1 MLAWRRR
8 FTLLIGSALVLLGAG
23 NARKLACPRTE
34 LFEMAEDCPWV
45 EITDTLTQ
53 QVDSGGVKPAQAL
66 GRLAP
71 ALRRMIERD
80 RAAAELFDFWGESLN
95 FDENARATIV
105 HPAIMAA
112 IGDAAGVPQRGKVVH
127 AGLSHTYGYM
137 LSNLVTPYGLK
148 RARWTRRDLDDG
160 LGLPHGTLGPAPRE
174 GTLLGNVTAAFGA
187 IAFCDDPQ
195 RLADVRK
202 AAGGVSAA
210 PALGLD
216 CRSLDVRRLRETLR
230 LVNGSDTRT
239 IELRTDVV
247 RFKRSP
253 EAGNTN
259 AFLLVY
265 SLVDSARPGPRL
277 ISGFPVSQDYVDT
290 LFDPAKLGEGRPV
303 RIRYNGYVVELAG
316 KELPGARSVT
326 ILPDVRSGAIVFNDN
341 PWPPFFF
348 EGKTDSPP
356 GIGKELL
363 QRCLPAVGR
372 QGIFVPHPIKRM
384 RRNMETGELDINVYS
399 YEPDRESFL
408 LFGKE
413 PIFVSEYQPVV
424 RADSPIRIAK
434 IADFDSLRLGHLS
447 GLVYSPEFKEY
458 VEKRQAAGTLDIT
471 YSDESN
477 IMKLIGGRL
486 DVFVSSTPTIVWLAK
501 MLGVSDK
508 IKVLDFVVKRAD
520 YFVAFSKASRR
531 LSNEEKLGFLAA
543 MDGCLRTLKKNG
555 THKEILVRYGR
566 R

>member
-1 MLAWRRR
+1 
-8 FTLLIGSALVLLGAG
+8 
-23 NARKLACPRTE
+23 
-34 LFEMAEDCPWV
+34 
-45 EITDTLTQ
+45 
-53 QVDSGGVKPAQAL
+53 
-66 GRLAP
+66 
-71 ALRRMIERD
+71 
-80 RAAAELFDFWGESLN
+80 
-95 FDENARATIV
+95 
-105 HPAIMAA
+105 MAA
-112 IGDAAGVPQRGKVVH
+112 IGEAAGAPQRGKVVH

-148 RARWTRRDLDDG
+148 RARWTRRDLEDG
-160 LGLPHGTLGPAPRE
+160 LGLPRGTLGPAPRE
-174 GTLLGNVTAAFGA
+174 GSLLGNVTAAFGG
-187 IAFCDDPQ
+187 IAFCDDPE

-202 AAGGVSAA
+202 AAGSVSSAA
-210 PALGLD
+210 ALGLE
-216 CRSLDVRRLRETLR
+216 CKSLDVRRLRETVR

-239 IELRTDVV
+239 VELRTDVV
-247 RFKRSP
+247 RFKQLP
-253 EAGNTN
+253 AEAGNTN
-259 AFLLVY
+259 SFLLVY

-277 ISGFPVSQDYVDT
+277 ISGFPVSQDYVDA
-290 LFDPAKLGEGRPV
+290 LFDPAKLGEDRPV
-303 RIRYNGYVVELAG
+303 RVRYNGYVAELVDR
-316 KELPGARSVT
+316 ELPGARSVT
-326 ILPDVRSGAIVFNDN
+326 VLPDVRSDSIVLNDN

-372 QGIFVPHPIKRM
+372 RGAFVPHPIKRM

-413 PIFVSEYQPVV
+413 PIFVSEYRPVV
-424 RADSPIRIAK
+424 RVDSPIRITK
-434 IADFDSLRLGHLS
+434 IADFEGLRLGYLS
-447 GLVYSPEFKEY
+447 GLVYSPEFKDY

-486 DVFVSSTPTIVWLAK
+486 DVFVSSAPTVVWLAK
-501 MLGVSDK
+501 VLGVSDK

-520 YFVAFSKASRR
+520 YFVTFSKASKR
-531 LSNEEKLGFLAA
+531 LSDEEKLGFLAA

-555 THKEILVRYGR
+555 IHKEILVRYGQR
-566 R
+566 

>member
-1 MLAWRRR
+1 
-8 FTLLIGSALVLLGAG
+8 
-23 NARKLACPRTE
+23 
-34 LFEMAEDCPWV
+34 MAEDCPWV
-45 EITDTLTQ
+45 EITETLTQ
-53 QVDSGGVKPAQAL
+53 QVDASGVKPAEAL
-66 GRLAP
+66 ARLAP
-71 ALRRMIERD
+71 ALRGMIERD
-80 RAAAELFDFWGESLN
+80 RAAAGLFDFWAESLN
-95 FDENARATIV
+95 FDENAKATIV

-112 IGDAAGVPQRGKVVH
+112 IGDVAGVPQRGKVVH
-127 AGLSHTYGYM
+127 AGLTHTYGYM

-148 RARWTRRDLDDG
+148 RARWTRRDLEDG
-160 LGLPHGTLGPAPRE
+160 LGLPRGTLGPAPRE
-174 GTLLGNVTAAFGA
+174 GTLLGNVTAALGG

-195 RLADVRK
+195 RLADARK
-202 AAGGVSAA
+202 AVGSVSAA
-210 PALGLD
+210 AALGLE
-216 CRSLDVRRLRETLR
+216 CKSFDVRRLRETVR

-247 RFKRSP
+247 RFKRLP
-253 EAGNTN
+253 AEAGNTN
-259 AFLLVY
+259 SFLLVY

-277 ISGFPVSQDYVDT
+277 ISGFPVSQDYVDA
-290 LFDPAKLGEGRPV
+290 LFDPAKLGEDRPV
-303 RIRYNGYVVELAG
+303 RVRYNGYVAELVAR
-316 KELPGARSVT
+316 ELPGARRVT
-326 ILPDVRSGAIVFNDN
+326 VLPDVHSDSIVLNDN

-348 EGKTDSPP
+348 EGKTDGPP

-372 QGIFVPHPIKRM
+372 RGVFVPHPIKRM

-424 RADSPIRIAK
+424 RADSPIRITK
-434 IADFDSLRLGHLS
+434 IADFEGLRLGYLS
-447 GLVYSPEFKEY
+447 GLVYSPEFKDY

-486 DVFVSSTPTIVWLAK
+486 DVFVSSTPTVVWLAK
-501 MLGVSDK
+501 VLGVSDK

-520 YFVAFSKASRR
+520 YFVTFSKASKR

-555 THKEILVRYGR
+555 IHKEILVRYGQR
-566 R
+566 